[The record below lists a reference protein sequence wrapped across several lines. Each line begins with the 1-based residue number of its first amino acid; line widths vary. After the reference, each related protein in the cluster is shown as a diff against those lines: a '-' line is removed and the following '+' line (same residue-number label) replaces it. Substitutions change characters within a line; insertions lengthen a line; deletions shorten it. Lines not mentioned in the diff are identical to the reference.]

1 MDACVRVT
9 APLQG
14 RTWDGQRAWPVPG
27 EGNACHAF
35 AENRDGNSARVVF
48 HGRKWAGPS
57 HPAPFWTG
65 ENYPIALPMLLYLIF
80 PTRAAQFIYLV
91 PFAAAIPVD
100 SALGLTRK
108 ESSGTA
114 VPFAASTMPQGKQA
128 YWRKLW
134 PRQGTGR
141 TVQTGRDRTLR
152 GIVESC
158 RGEGNGGLRPKWNP
172 DRMLERVAESCRGE
186 GNGGLRPKWNP
197 DRMLERVAESCRVAN
212 FGFICENA
220 ISTGR

>member
-1 MDACVRVT
+1 MSRFCGKPRWE
-9 APLQG
+9 L
-14 RTWDGQRAWPVPG
+14 
-27 EGNACHAF
+27 
-35 AENRDGNSARVVF
+35 SAGSFPRPEM
-48 HGRKWAGPS
+48 GGTL

-114 VPFAASTMPQGKQA
+114 VPFAASPMPQGKQA
-128 YWRKLW
+128 YWLKLW
-134 PRQGTGR
+134 PRPKTGR
-141 TVQTGRDRTLR
+141 TGQTGRDRTLR
-152 GIVESC
+152 GI
-158 RGEGNGGLRPKWNP
+158 
-172 DRMLERVAESCRGE
+172 AESCRGE
-186 GNGGLRPKWNP
+186 GNSGLRPKLNP